1 MGRTLRTIA
10 AVILIGI
17 ITFCAISICQNIAQ
31 GLRIDITDQKLY
43 TLSDGTRT
51 ILGKLNQPLKL
62 RLYYTKTAA
71 RKAPDQIRY
80 YNNYFY
86 FVQALLE
93 EYAKAAK
100 GMIKLEVID
109 PRPYSD
115 EEEEALRY
123 GLRRFPMPEEE
134 IFFFGLVLQ
143 TEFGVVK
150 TIPFFSPDRQNF
162 VEYDLSQ
169 LIDTAITRQ
178 KKRIGI
184 LSSLPMMG
192 EDVTGYMAQL
202 MRMQGQQPAPA
213 WTIVRQLQQKYDVK
227 KIETDIQEIE
237 DVDTLLVIHPKDLP
251 EKTLFAIDQF
261 VLKGGRAII
270 CVDPRCIV
278 DNPRHLPGQMG
289 PSSEPTSDLNRLLRT
304 WGVEMLEDTFAGD
317 RSLAIERQYE
327 RDERKQKLI
336 GFLGLT
342 SECVN
347 TENIITANL
356 NDVRLLFAGV
366 LQKLTSAEGGEAE
379 TQNQIIPLLQTTD
392 RGNTWKVEGPWDWIR
407 ITPKTMM
414 TYFTDGSEPV
424 VMSYL
429 ITGRFKSAFPD
440 GIEAEDN
447 SEDSDEDEDNKED
460 ERETDDESKGKKE
473 ATKKHTGLTEAS
485 TDCAVVVI
493 ADVDFISEIP
503 DVAYVGTIFGKATIS
518 NNSHFLLNAI
528 EYLGGSSELIAI
540 RSRGSFQRPFV
551 VVEKIRADAER
562 ETAEETARRNAE
574 IELLQKELQKIV
586 ASAKE
591 GEESIVAASIEKK
604 RREAVLKIRK
614 AQRELREVQRKRY
627 DKIEQLGSTLQN
639 LNTWS
644 APVVILI
651 IAIVLGIHRSLLR
664 KRYVSH
670 ASDA

>member
-17 ITFCAISICQNIAQ
+17 ITFCAITICQRIGG
-31 GLRIDITDQKLY
+31 GLGIDITDQKLY
-43 TLSDGTRT
+43 TLSDGTKA

-80 YNNYFY
+80 YNNYFH

-93 EYAKAAK
+93 EYARAAK

-123 GLRRFPMPEEE
+123 GLRRFPLPEEE

-169 LIDTAITRQ
+169 LIDTAITRE

-184 LSSLPMMG
+184 LSSLPVMG

-202 MRMQGQQPAPA
+202 MRMQNQQPAPP
-213 WTIVRQLQQKYDVK
+213 WTIVRQLQQRYEVK
-227 KIETDIQEIE
+227 KIETDTEEIKN
-237 DVDTLLVIHPKDLP
+237 VDTLLVIHPKELA

-261 VLKGGRAII
+261 ILKGGRAII
-270 CVDPRCIV
+270 CVDPRCMV
-278 DNPRHLPGQMG
+278 DDPRRLPGQMQ
-289 PSSEPTSDLNRLLRT
+289 PSSDPRSELNRVLEA
-304 WGVEMLEDTFAGD
+304 WGVKMVEDEFAGD
-317 RSLAIERQYE
+317 RSLAIERQFE
-327 RDERKQKLI
+327 EGGRPEKLI

-342 SECVN
+342 RKCMNS
-347 TENIITANL
+347 ENIVTANL
-356 NDVRLLFAGV
+356 NDVRLLFAGA
-366 LQKLTSAEGGEAE
+366 LQKVASGEGEAKHE
-379 TQNQIIPLLQTTD
+379 IIPLLETTE
-392 RGNTWKVEGPWDWIR
+392 RGNRWRVAGPWDWIK
-407 ITPKTMM
+407 IIPETMM
-414 TYFTDGSEPV
+414 TYFRDGSEPV

-429 ITGRFKSAFPD
+429 ITGQLKSAFPD
-440 GIEAEDN
+440 GIEIPV
-447 SEDSDEDEDNKED
+447 DSNEPEQ
-460 ERETDDESKGKKE
+460 DESDNDTE
-473 ATKKHTGLTEAS
+473 ATERKAKTRKLKGLAEAS
-485 TDCAVVVI
+485 TACAVIVI
-493 ADVDFISEIP
+493 ADVDFISDIQGG
-503 DVAYVGTIFGKATIS
+503 VAYQNTIFGKATVS
-518 NNSHFLLNAI
+518 NNSDFVLNAI
-528 EYLGGSSELIAI
+528 EYLGGSGELIAI
-540 RSRGSFQRPFV
+540 RSRGNFRRPFT

-562 ETAEETARRNAE
+562 ETAAEIARRNAE
-574 IELLQKELQKIV
+574 IELLRTELQKIV
-586 ASAKE
+586 SKAKE
-591 GEESIVAASIEKK
+591 GEESIVAASVEKK
-604 RREAVLKIRK
+604 RREAALKIRK
-614 AQRELREVQRKRY
+614 AERELNEIRKKRFE
-627 DKIEQLGSTLQN
+627 KIEQLGSTLEN

-644 APVVILI
+644 APAVILV
-651 IAIVLGIHRSLLR
+651 IAIILSIRRSVLR

>member
-1 MGRTLRTIA
+1 MGRTVRTIA

-17 ITFCAISICQNIAQ
+17 ITFCAIIISGNLGK

-43 TLSDGTRT
+43 TLSKGTRA

-80 YNNYFY
+80 FNNYFY

-93 EYAKAAK
+93 EYAGAAK
-100 GMIKLEVID
+100 DMVKLEVID
-109 PRPYSD
+109 PRPYSN

-123 GLRRFPMPEEE
+123 GLRRFPMPDEE

-162 VEYDLSQ
+162 VEYDLSH

-184 LSSLPMMG
+184 LSSLPVMG

-202 MRMQGQQPAPA
+202 MRMQDQQPAPA
-213 WTIVRQLQQKYDVK
+213 WTIVRQLQQQYDVK
-227 KIETDIQEIE
+227 KIETATEEIK

-278 DNPRHLPGQMG
+278 DNPRRLPGQMG
-289 PSSEPTSDLNRLLRT
+289 QSTDPTSDLNRLLRT
-304 WGVEMLEDTFAGD
+304 WGVEMPADTFAGD
-317 RSLAIERQYE
+317 RSLAIERQFG
-327 RDERKQKLI
+327 RDERPQKLI

-342 SECVN
+342 NRCVN
-347 TENIITANL
+347 TENIITVNL

-366 LQKLTSAEGGEAE
+366 LRKVTSGEGSESE
-379 TQNQIIPLLQTTD
+379 TENEIIPLLQTTD

-407 ITPKTMM
+407 VVPERMM
-414 TYFTDGSEPV
+414 TYFRDGSEPV
-424 VMSYL
+424 AMSYL

-440 GIEAEDN
+440 GIDVPDE
-447 SEDSDEDEDNKED
+447 SDESDQDKPDNEK
-460 ERETDDESKGKKE
+460 ETDDETTEKKE
-473 ATKKHTGLTEAS
+473 ATKKRAGLTEAS
-485 TDCAVVVI
+485 TDCAVIVI
-493 ADVDFISEIP
+493 ADVDFISDFD
-503 DVAYVGTIFGKATIS
+503 DVAYLDTVFGKATIS
-518 NNSHFLLNAI
+518 NNSDFLLNAI
-528 EYLGGSSELIAI
+528 EYLGGSGDLIGI
-540 RSRGSFQRPFV
+540 RSRGNFQRPFV
-551 VVEKIRADAER
+551 VVEEIRAQ
-562 ETAEETARRNAE
+562 AEEDTAQEIARRNAE
-574 IELLQKELQKIV
+574 IEALRRDLEKIV
-586 ASAKE
+586 ASAKK
-591 GEESIVAASIEKK
+591 GEESIVAASVEEK
-604 RREAVLKIRK
+604 RREAALKIRK
-614 AQRELREVQRKRY
+614 AERELHDIRRKRF
-627 DKIEQLGSTLQN
+627 DKIEQLGNTLQN
-639 LNTWS
+639 LNTWV
-644 APVVILI
+644 APAGTLL
-651 IAIVLGIHRSLLR
+651 IAIFLSIRRSLLR
-664 KRYVSH
+664 RRYVSH

>member
-17 ITFCAISICQNIAQ
+17 ITFCAITICQRIWG
-31 GLRIDITDQKLY
+31 GLGIDITDQKLY
-43 TLSDGTRT
+43 TLSDGTKA

-80 YNNYFY
+80 YNNYFH

-93 EYAKAAK
+93 EYARAAK

-123 GLRRFPMPEEE
+123 GLRRFPLPEEE

-169 LIDTAITRQ
+169 LIDTAITRE

-184 LSSLPMMG
+184 LSSLPVMG

-202 MRMQGQQPAPA
+202 MRMQDQQPAPP
-213 WTIVRQLQQKYDVK
+213 WTIVRQLQQRYEVK
-227 KIETDIQEIE
+227 KIETDTEEIKN
-237 DVDTLLVIHPKDLP
+237 VDTLLVIHPKELA

-261 VLKGGRAII
+261 ILKGGRAII
-270 CVDPRCIV
+270 CVDPRCMV
-278 DNPRHLPGQMG
+278 DNPRRLPGQMQ
-289 PSSEPTSDLNRLLRT
+289 PSSDPRSELNRLLEA
-304 WGVEMLEDTFAGD
+304 WGVKMVEDEFAGD
-317 RSLAIERQYE
+317 RSLAIERQFE
-327 RDERKQKLI
+327 QGGRPEKLI

-342 SECVN
+342 RKCMNS
-347 TENIITANL
+347 ENIVTANL
-356 NDVRLLFAGV
+356 NDVRLLFAGA
-366 LQKLTSAEGGEAE
+366 LQRVASGEGEAKNE
-379 TQNQIIPLLQTTD
+379 IIPLLETTE
-392 RGNTWKVEGPWDWIR
+392 RGNRWRVAGPWDWVR
-407 ITPKTMM
+407 IVPERMM
-414 TYFTDGSEPV
+414 TYFRDGSEAV

-429 ITGRFKSAFPD
+429 ITGQLESAFPD
-440 GIEAEDN
+440 GIEVPV
-447 SEDSDEDEDNKED
+447 DSNEPEQ
-460 ERETDDESKGKKE
+460 DESDNDTE
-473 ATKKHTGLTEAS
+473 ATERNQKTRKLKGLAEAS
-485 TDCAVVVI
+485 TDCAVIVI
-493 ADVDFISEIP
+493 ADVDFISDIQGG
-503 DVAYVGTIFGKATIS
+503 VAYQNTIFGKATVS
-518 NNSHFLLNAI
+518 NNSDFVLNAI
-528 EYLGGSSELIAI
+528 EYLGGSGEMIAI
-540 RSRGSFQRPFV
+540 RSRGNFRRPFT

-562 ETAEETARRNAE
+562 ETAEEIERRNDE
-574 IELLQKELQKIV
+574 IEVLRRELGAIV
-586 ASAKE
+586 SKAKE
-591 GEESIVAASIEKK
+591 GEESIVAASVEKK
-604 RREAVLKIRK
+604 RREAALKIRK
-614 AQRELREVQRKRY
+614 AEGELHEIQRKRF
-627 DKIEQLGSTLQN
+627 DKIERLGSTLEN

-644 APVVILI
+644 APAVILV
-651 IAIVLGIHRSLLR
+651 IAIILSIRRSVLRR
-664 KRYVSH
+664 RYVSH